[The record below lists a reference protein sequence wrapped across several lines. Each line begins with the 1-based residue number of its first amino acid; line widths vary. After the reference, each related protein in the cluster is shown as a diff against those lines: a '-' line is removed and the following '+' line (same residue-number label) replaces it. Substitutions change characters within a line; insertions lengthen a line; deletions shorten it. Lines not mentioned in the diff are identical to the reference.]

1 MKNHPSF
8 NTIWED
14 FIKPLEGSQISTIT
28 GKRSSILKVSNDGI
42 DRQSSN
48 DAVGSIKIE
57 IFKKV
62 YSILIEKNSI
72 SRDEINHLYPKRASS
87 FIAAVFSKVDF
98 IDYSG
103 RPAKLSLIEK

>member
-1 MKNHPSF
+1 MKSYPLF

-28 GKRSSILKVSNDGI
+28 GKRSSILKVSHDGI

-48 DAVGSIKIE
+48 DAVGSIEIE

-62 YSILIEKNSI
+62 YSILIKKKSI

>member
-1 MKNHPSF
+1 MENYPSF
-8 NTIWED
+8 YTLWED
-14 FIKPLEGSQISTIT
+14 CIKPLEGSQISTIT

-42 DRQSSN
+42 ERQSSN
-48 DAVGSIKIE
+48 AKVGKIEIE

-62 YSILIEKNSI
+62 YSILIEKKSI
-72 SRDEINHLYPKRASS
+72 SRDDINHLYPKRASS

-103 RPAKLSLIEK
+103 RPAKLSLIDK